1 MLRGLTKEELPVTH
15 VVWLYHIET
24 SDIYGRMSVD
34 IVVSA
39 RVRGD

>member
-1 MLRGLTKEELPVTH
+1 MLVELTKEELPVIH

-24 SDIYGRMSVD
+24 SDVYGRMSVD

-39 RVRGD
+39 RIRGD